1 MASQELDQS
10 DSGYIAE
17 PKRDEAQSLVSTNR
31 VRGAHMEML
40 AVEFCQLPASKA
52 SPMPFEC
59 YNLYCKAHVDCTSI
73 SLTKAGI
80 GANS

>member
-52 SPMPFEC
+52 SPMPHEC
-59 YNLYCKAHVDCTSI
+59 RDMYCQTYVICTSI
-73 SLTKAGI
+73 SLTKAG
-80 GANS
+80 GAANL